1 MKQVIPFSVAFA
13 VVIFATLPV
22 EAQTK
27 PRAVPQ
33 TKTPARTPIEV
44 RFRGFADIGAT
55 SFAADRSFQAV
66 LGINGGPVFGGG
78 GEVVLARHI
87 FFNVRASRFS
97 GSGERLFE
105 FNGTQFGLGIPTTVT
120 ITPVE
125 FNGGYRFESG
135 VPIVPYGGAGLSWH
149 RYRETSKF
157 ADGAENVSD
166 LFAGYQLLGGVE
178 FGMARWIAGAM
189 EVQWTSVPDALGRD
203 ANSVAGALGESN
215 LGGKTFR
222 VKVIV
227 GN

>member
-13 VVIFATLPV
+13 VVIFAALPV

-33 TKTPARTPIEV
+33 TKTARTPIEV
-44 RFRGFADIGAT
+44 RFRGFADMGAT

-66 LGINGGPVFGGG
+66 FGNNGGAEFGGG

-87 FFNVRASRFS
+87 FFSLRASRFS

-105 FNGTQFGLGIPTTVT
+105 FNGTQFGLGIPTAVT

-125 FNGGYRFESG
+125 FNGGYRVDFRWP
-135 VPIVPYGGAGLSWH
+135 VVPYGGAGLSWH
-149 RYRETSKF
+149 RYHETSKF
-157 ADGAENVSD
+157 ADGDENVSD
-166 LFAGYQLLGGVE
+166 IFSGYQLFGGVE
-178 FGMARWIAGAM
+178 FGMTRWIAGAM

-203 ANSVAGALGESN
+203 PNSVAGALGESN
-215 LGGKTFR
+215 LGGATFR